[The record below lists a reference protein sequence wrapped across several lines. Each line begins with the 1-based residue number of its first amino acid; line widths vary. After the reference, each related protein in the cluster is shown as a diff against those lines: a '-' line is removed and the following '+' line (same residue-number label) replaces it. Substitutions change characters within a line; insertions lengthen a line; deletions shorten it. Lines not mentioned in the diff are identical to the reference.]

1 MYLLSKGA
9 DVIVE
14 QSSHLFRHPF
24 IESTQR
30 KHANTQ
36 CAIIRRKGSKM
47 TSILVESTQ
56 WMELFLGRCKM
67 SFHLFEQIN
76 QIKCGFIE
84 VKNQMRVADNGPKN
98 K

>member
-1 MYLLSKGA
+1 
-9 DVIVE
+9 
-14 QSSHLFRHPF
+14 
-24 IESTQR
+24 
-30 KHANTQ
+30 
-36 CAIIRRKGSKM
+36 M